1 MRRLRVQHRALGPTA
16 QSLLALPM
24 TYRSRFGDPSVF
36 NLILLVFLA
45 VPLWILIHSA
55 TGRDDV
61 YLTLWQAKTLAEH
74 GALWN
79 YNGEPVIQSS
89 SLLHVLLLAAL
100 YKVSGIALPTLA
112 YWFCLVLG
120 AGTVAM
126 SWWLASLLPGGNPL
140 ATAAFCVIFPF
151 LPYWSL
157 GSLETTLVALALSA
171 YLGGLLTKLRTGTL
185 IASASAIAYVLA
197 RPEAVFVL
205 AAFNSALLAVWLMRR
220 RQNCPWANRAAISF
234 AASMLASGALCWWMI
249 FYTGRPM
256 PQPVYA
262 KVGGVTL
269 GAIVLGIKYLYVVCT
284 PTLLFLC
291 GAIAAVTLSDL
302 MGDAGLDDPRLIT
315 GTLVLAYLAFVITS
329 GGDWM
334 EGGRFVVPIL
344 PAMAAL
350 GIASLPRISLATA
363 GLLAG
368 GTAIACL
375 TTSLISLLSLY
386 IGAAGAITILAAL
399 PLAAV
404 LIIRAPRGS
413 APGAVAIAAVLIS
426 AVVSHALFFVRE
438 STGTNF
444 FRVESVK
451 REAALRSKRGVAFL
465 DSDYARSFE
474 WVEWANR
481 IHIRDILFI
490 DRIESILRPLN
501 RRLQR
506 PVVVA
511 TSQGGMVV
519 YYLAAR
525 NPSALRFIDMAGL
538 FTNDFTRCPASQG
551 NARGSFGLSL
561 PLGGQGKMREL
572 FERCGLPQPD
582 IVFWLGDA
590 STSPAGYV
598 AVDSVPA
605 AFLGGEHYFDGPPV
619 SLGQTVAVRRDLL
632 RFVR

>member
-1 MRRLRVQHRALGPTA
+1 
-16 QSLLALPM
+16 M
-24 TYRSRFGDPSVF
+24 TYRFRFGNPSF
-36 NLILLVFLA
+36 FQLTLLVVLA

-79 YNGEPVIQSS
+79 YNNEPVIQSS

-126 SWWLASLLPGGNPL
+126 SWWLAGLLPGGNPL
-140 ATAAFCVIFPF
+140 AAAAFCAVFPF

-157 GSLETTLVALALSA
+157 GSLETTLVALVLSA
-171 YLGGLLTKLRTGTL
+171 YLGGLLTTLRSGTL
-185 IASASAIAYVLA
+185 IASASAMAYVLA
-197 RPEAVFVL
+197 RPEAIFVL
-205 AAFNSALLAVWLMRR
+205 AAFNGALLVVWLMRR
-220 RQNCPWANRAAISF
+220 RQNCSWADRAAISF
-234 AASMLASGALCWWMI
+234 AASLLATGALWRWMI
-249 FYTGRPM
+249 LYTGGPM

-262 KVGGVTL
+262 KVEGVTL
-269 GAIVLGIKYLYVVCT
+269 GAIVLGIKYMYVVCT

-291 GAIAAVTLSDL
+291 GAIAAVALSDL
-302 MGDAGLDDPRLIT
+302 MGDLSLDDPRLIMS
-315 GTLVLAYLAFVITS
+315 TLVLAYLAFVITS

-344 PAMAAL
+344 PTMAAL
-350 GIASLPRISLATA
+350 GMASLPRISLATVR
-363 GLLAG
+363 LLTG

-375 TTSLISLLSLY
+375 ATSLISSPCEY
-386 IGAAGAITILAAL
+386 IHGAGAITILAAL
-399 PLAAV
+399 PLAV
-404 LIIRAPRGS
+404 LLIFRAPRGS
-413 APGAVAIAAVLIS
+413 TPGAVAIVAVLIS

-451 REAALRSKRGVAFL
+451 REAASRSKRGAAFL

-474 WVEWANR
+474 WVESANR
-481 IHIRDILFI
+481 IHMRDILFI
-490 DRIESILRPLN
+490 DRMENILRQLN
-501 RRLQR
+501 RQLQR

-511 TSQGGMVV
+511 TGQGGMVV

-538 FTNDFTRCPASQG
+538 FTNDFTKCPASEG
-551 NARGSFGLSL
+551 NRRGPWGLPL
-561 PLGGQGKMREL
+561 PLGSEAKMREL
-572 FERCGLPQPD
+572 FGGCGLPQPD
-582 IVFWLGDA
+582 VVFWVGDA
-590 STSPAGYV
+590 NMSPPGYL

-605 AFLGGEHYFDGPPV
+605 ASLGGKHYFDGPEV
-619 SLGQTVAVRRDLL
+619 GLNQTVAVRRDLL
-632 RFVR
+632 GIVR